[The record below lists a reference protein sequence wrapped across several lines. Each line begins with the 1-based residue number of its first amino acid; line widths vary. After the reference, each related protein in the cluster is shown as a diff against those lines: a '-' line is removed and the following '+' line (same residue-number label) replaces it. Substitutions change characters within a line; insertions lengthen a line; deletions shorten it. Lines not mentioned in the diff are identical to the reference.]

1 MVRAIAAVIQKIL
14 VFLTFFL
21 GGCSSFE
28 NAFTYFKNNW
38 SAPCVEV
45 DTDFAGG
52 SFYYK
57 VAELNIG
64 EESAQN
70 GRRFK
75 LTVNFYLD
83 QSRSGNRSCND
94 SNKLVGAVQFLAT
107 SFEEIERI
115 KDVNDIFGKGLSSSF
130 DARKVSFEMGRVEA
144 MVKDTAIGR
153 TAGQILRDKR
163 FCGLSSQ
170 WLPRGGHDAEVTL
183 NGRTCRLDTVERFSV
198 PQVGGE
204 YHYYVAVSV
213 PQQTLYLGHG
223 NCLVLSSDD
232 EDFEVCH
239 YLKGGLK

>member
-38 SAPCVEV
+38 SALCVEV
-45 DTDFAGG
+45 DTDFPGG

-57 VAELNIG
+57 VSELNIG
-64 EESAQN
+64 EESAGN

-83 QSRSGNRSCND
+83 QSSSGNRSCND
-94 SNKLVGAVQFLAT
+94 SGKLVGAVQFLAT

-115 KDVNDIFGKGLSSSF
+115 KNVDDIFGEGLSSSF
-130 DARKVSFEMGRVEA
+130 DARKVQFEMGEA
-144 MVKDTAIGR
+144 EAIVKDTAVGR
-153 TAGQILRDKR
+153 IAGRILRDKR
-163 FCGLSSQ
+163 WCGLSSQ

-183 NGRTCRLDTVERFSV
+183 NGRSCSLETVGRFTI
-198 PQVGGE
+198 PRVGAE
-204 YHYYVAVSV
+204 SHYYLAVSI
-213 PQQTLYLGHG
+213 PKQTLYLGHT
-223 NCLVLSSDD
+223 NCLVPSSDD
-232 EDFEVCH
+232 GTFPCL
-239 YLKGGLK
+239 YLKGALK